1 MFELGV
7 KFCGNCNPV
16 INSKEIL
23 AKLTGLLPEC
33 KFTVPGANMAAL
45 LILSGCVTDCATRPD
60 FNVDT
65 IVVAG
70 LSVDLVPCPEE
81 QIPDLVAKKLVTG
94 PLRELGEK
102 YKVTECQIHRDL
114 DAI

>member
-1 MFELGV
+1 MFKVGV

-23 AKLTGLLPEC
+23 AKLTRLLPEC
-33 KFTVPGANMAAL
+33 KFTVPGVNVTAL
-45 LILSGCVTDCATRPD
+45 LILSGCETDCATRPD

-70 LSVDLVPCPEE
+70 LSVDLVPCSEEYIPE
-81 QIPDLVAKKLVTG
+81 LVVKKL
-94 PLRELGEK
+94 
-102 YKVTECQIHRDL
+102 I
-114 DAI
+114 AIKERMI

>member
-16 INSKEIL
+16 IDSMRIL
-23 AKLTGLLPEC
+23 VELTRLLAEC
-33 KFTVPGANMAAL
+33 KFTTPGPNVAAL

-60 FNVDT
+60 FDIDT

-70 LSVDLVPCPEE
+70 LSVDSLPCSEE
-81 QIPDLVAKKLVTG
+81 QIPDLVAKKL
-94 PLRELGEK
+94 
-102 YKVTECQIHRDL
+102 I
-114 DAI
+114 AIKERMI

>member
-23 AKLTGLLPEC
+23 AKLSMLMPEC
-33 KFTVPGANMAAL
+33 KFTAPGADVAAL
-45 LILSGCVTDCATRPD
+45 LILSGCEADCATRPD
-60 FNVDT
+60 FDVKT

-70 LSVDLVPCPEE
+70 LSVDLFPCPEE
-81 QIPDLVAKKLVTG
+81 QIPNLVAKKL
-94 PLRELGEK
+94 
-102 YKVTECQIHRDL
+102 I
-114 DAI
+114 AIKDKMVN